1 MTNKDVERH
10 TGETYTYA
18 NFYKFQ
24 DEFWNVCMDCE
35 IEERQAINEGFVIT
49 IAKNSQNMAKKRQVI
64 YNPSNHEAQC
74 SCKMFE
80 CEGIPCCYKL
90 YVLKGKA
97 LHEFPS
103 YLESMD

>member
-1 MTNKDVERH
+1 MPPMMTNKDVERH

-49 IAKNSQNMAKKRQVI
+49 IVDNSQNRAMKRQVI
-64 YNPSNHEAQC
+64 YNPSNMRHNALARC
-74 SCKMFE
+74 LNVKGFLVVINCMF
-80 CEGIPCCYKL
+80 
-90 YVLKGKA
+90 
-97 LHEFPS
+97 
-103 YLESMD
+103 